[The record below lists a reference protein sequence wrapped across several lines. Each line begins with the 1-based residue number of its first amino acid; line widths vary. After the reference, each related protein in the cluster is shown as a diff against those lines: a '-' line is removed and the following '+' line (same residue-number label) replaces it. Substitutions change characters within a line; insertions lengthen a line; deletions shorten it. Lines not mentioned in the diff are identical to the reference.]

1 MQAAFTAS
9 TGCALRATFS
19 AVGVMQQKLLAGEP
33 CDVVILTAALI
44 EALARDHHVVAET
57 VVTLGAVPTGVAVRK
72 GDAWPDVSGGDALR
86 RSLLAASGIYVPDT
100 ERSTA
105 GIHVMK
111 VLRLLG
117 IDAEVAPS
125 RLRTYPKWRRRRSLE
140 LSRIGTRTPA
150 DRHHAGQR
158 DHRHAGGRSGGAVA
172 ERLRAGNGLFGRGV
186 HARARRRARA
196 ALRAAARKFGRR
208 CGARPRRVRVTYS
221 CCNAL
226 RISRNFALTRAS
238 LSGPIRS
245 SAFCPAERSSNAGSA
260 NSYSTLGCASAI
272 GPLMSGVA
280 SR

>member
-1 MQAAFTAS
+1 MYLDLLSGGAAKGLVDTMQAAFTAS

-72 GDAWPDVSGGDALR
+72 GDARPDVSGGDALR

-117 IDAEVAPS
+117 IDAEVAS
-125 RLRTYPKWRRRRSLE
+125 RLRTYPNGATAMLE
-140 LSRIGTRTPA
+140 LSRASEPQPIGITQVSEIIATPGVDLVGLLPGGFELATVYSAAVCTRT
-150 DRHHAGQR
+150 RE
-158 DHRHAGGRSGGAVA
+158 GALARRFVQLLA
-172 ERLRAGNGLFGRGV
+172 SSDAAA
-186 HARARRRARA
+186 ARAR
-196 ALRAAARKFGRR
+196 
-208 CGARPRRVRVTYS
+208 
-221 CCNAL
+221 
-226 RISRNFALTRAS
+226 
-238 LSGPIRS
+238 
-245 SAFCPAERSSNAGSA
+245 AGFE
-260 NSYSTLGCASAI
+260 
-272 GPLMSGVA
+272 
-280 SR
+280 